1 MINTIEDINS
11 TKLEV
16 QIVPKLREFNFLSL
30 EPGDTLVAYYDR
42 NHYTMDEVQNIYELL
57 RKAFPNNNILCIE
70 KHVNLGVIK
79 ENDKRTKTLL

>member
-1 MINTIEDINS
+1 MIDTIENMNS

-42 NHYTMDEVQNIYELL
+42 NHYTMDEVQNIYE
-57 RKAFPNNNILCIE
+57 
-70 KHVNLGVIK
+70 
-79 ENDKRTKTLL
+79 